1 MLVTVRRPGVR
12 MAPIR
17 SISACRQ
24 LRWKKSGA
32 KQRMIAAKRGGSR
45 SMVAALWREHPSLTA
60 HPLRCLRPGNGQTR
74 AKDPRVIEAYI
85 GVGNG
90 LAVPPQSPLRR
101 RLRLRRFARRTT
113 LTPGTAS
120 PYPAWINFDVFPGE
134 VVTLLGRNG
143 ADKKDHDHEVDH
155 GHS

>member
-74 AKDPRVIEAYI
+74 AK
-85 GVGNG
+85 N
-90 LAVPPQSPLRR
+90 LPLKA
-101 RLRLRRFARRTT
+101 LN
-113 LTPGTAS
+113 PGAEL
-120 PYPAWINFDVFPGE
+120 DFPGPGAA
-134 VVTLLGRNG
+134 VLLQ
-143 ADKKDHDHEVDH
+143 HVQV
-155 GHS
+155 